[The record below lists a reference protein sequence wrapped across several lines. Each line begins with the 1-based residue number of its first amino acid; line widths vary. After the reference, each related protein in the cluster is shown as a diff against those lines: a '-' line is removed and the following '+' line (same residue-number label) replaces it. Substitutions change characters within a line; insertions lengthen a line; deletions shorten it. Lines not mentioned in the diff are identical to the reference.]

1 MAAAAPPHPGDAS
14 PIAIAISPL
23 DGNARTGSQVWLGHR
38 SRLTGDPTMPPA
50 THRAIIAERTELPE
64 LPEFLWRGMRI
75 STHGS
80 TSSGAANAI
89 VLGFMKVAAE
99 AEDEFADWYETEH
112 MPGLAALPGVLSAA
126 RYRAIDGDGPAYL
139 ALYRLEE
146 LTVSQSPQWMA
157 AARTPW
163 SARMRRFTFDYARY
177 SFELA
182 R

>member
-1 MAAAAPPHPGDAS
+1 
-14 PIAIAISPL
+14 
-23 DGNARTGSQVWLGHR
+23 
-38 SRLTGDPTMPPA
+38 MPPA
-50 THRAIIAERTELPE
+50 THRATITKRVAMVGE
-64 LPEFLWRGMRI
+64 PEFLWRGMRI

-89 VLGFMKVAAE
+89 VLGFMNVAAE

-112 MPGLAALPGVLSAA
+112 MPGLAALPGVLAAA
-126 RYRAIDGDGPAYL
+126 RYGAINGDCPTYL
-139 ALYRLEE
+139 ALYRLEDM
-146 LTVSQSPQWMA
+146 TISQSPQWMA